1 MSEDYTVGYGRPPK
15 ATQFKKGQSGNR
27 EGSRKKKFNFADT
40 EAQLLFEEMHTIHQN
55 GKAVRANSVVSILKM
70 LKALA
75 FQGNLRAVEI
85 LLKRADAR
93 AAAIAKRGGKDPTAE
108 SADVLVDALR
118 QTFLGKWHDEE
129 DE

>member
-1 MSEDYTVGYGRPPK
+1 
-15 ATQFKKGQSGNR
+15 
-27 EGSRKKKFNFADT
+27 
-40 EAQLLFEEMHTIHQN
+40 MHTIHQN

-108 SADVLVDALR
+108 SADLLVEALR
-118 QTFLGKWHDEE
+118 QTFLGKWDGEE